1 MLKILGEFQEDQILS
16 IYVIDDVWEFMN
28 AMKVCWHYSS
38 VMRVIPRL
46 C

>member
-28 AMKVCWHYSS
+28 AMKVCWCISS
-38 VMRVIPRL
+38 VIRVVRQL

>member
-28 AMKVCWHYSS
+28 AMKVFLHNSF
-38 VMRVIPRL
+38 VLRVVPEL